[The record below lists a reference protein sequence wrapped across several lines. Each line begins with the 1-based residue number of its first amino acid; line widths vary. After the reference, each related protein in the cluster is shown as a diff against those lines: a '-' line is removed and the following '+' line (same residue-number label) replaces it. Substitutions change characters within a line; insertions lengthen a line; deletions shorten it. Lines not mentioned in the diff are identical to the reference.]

1 MMTIDANAL
10 VKLVID
16 EDHSEEVRHIVYETL
31 SKDEPL
37 IAPNIALPEAMN
49 VLWVYSVKRKKL
61 NKDKA
66 LLAFDRLLSIWTQ
79 IKHVDSDDLHK
90 VSMAIALDSKLTVY
104 DSLYVAASV
113 LYKSPLLTF
122 DKEILSKANG
132 IGITLV
138 KH

>member
-16 EDHSEEVRHIVYETL
+16 EDQSEEVRSIAYETL
-31 SKDEPL
+31 SKDEPI
-37 IAPNIALPEAMN
+37 IAPNIALYESMN
-49 VLWVYSVKRKKL
+49 VLWNYSVKKKKL
-61 NKDKA
+61 NSDKA
-66 LLAFDRLLSIWTQ
+66 LLAFDRLLQIWRQ
-79 IKHVDSDDLHK
+79 IKHVDSEDLHRI
-90 VSMAIALDSKLTVY
+90 SMTIALDSKLTAY
-104 DSLYVAASV
+104 DSLYVATSI

-122 DKEILSKANG
+122 DKEILSKANR